1 MKDFVTVYE
10 AYDLAELQ
18 LIKHAFANAELDF
31 RVLDELSLQT
41 GNAAVMGYSGARVQ
55 VPSDRAGL
63 ARELLRELELSTD
76 GGAPMPAWLEA
87 LGRATNEW
95 FLIGS
100 LPLPFRLLFFVLL
113 GALLFFGIL
122 WVIAT

>member
-10 AYDLAELQ
+10 AYDLSELQ
-18 LIKHAFANAELDF
+18 LIKHAFANADLEF

-55 VPSDRAGL
+55 VLSHRAGL
-63 ARELLRELELSTD
+63 ARELLQELELAVPHAATSPEWLT
-76 GGAPMPAWLEA
+76 AWE
-87 LGRATNEW
+87 RRTNEW

-100 LPLPFRLLFFVLL
+100 LPFPVRLLLFLFIV
-113 GALLFFGIL
+113 AVLFFAGL
-122 WVIAT
+122 WWIAE

>member
-1 MKDFVTVYE
+1 MKEFVTVYE

-18 LIKHAFANAELDF
+18 LIKHAFANADLDF

-55 VPSDRAGL
+55 VTSGRAGL
-63 ARELLRELELSTD
+63 ARELLRELELTAGEAS
-76 GGAPMPAWLEA
+76 APPAWLEE
-87 LGRATNEW
+87 LGRVTNEW

-100 LPLPFRLLFFVLL
+100 LPVPFRLLFFILL
-113 GALLFFGIL
+113 AAVLFFIL
-122 WVIAT
+122 LLVIAE